1 MSINSNIIFY
11 VMIFISFIFF
21 ICFIIAIIEIT
32 SGTYVKSSESRIDYY
47 NKSDSSICDNN
58 NIKNCKLQ
66 LKYTDGTNIYMVDPD
81 YNSNIGNTT
90 VYYLKSNPKS
100 YMEISNLYFIP
111 GIYIF
116 CFILF
121 LSIGIALYKKPKKI
135 EI

>member
-21 ICFIIAIIEIT
+21 ICFIITLIDVT
-32 SGTYVKSSESRIDYY
+32 NGTYVKSSESRIDYY

-58 NIKNCKLQ
+58 EIKNCKLQ

-81 YNSNIGNTT
+81 YNTTIGNTT
-90 VYYLKSNPKS
+90 VYYLKSNPYK
-100 YMEISNLYFIP
+100 YMEISNLYILP

-121 LSIGIALYKKPKKI
+121 LLIGFALYKKTKII